1 MHTITRLVRSATV
14 GFSVVLL
21 TAASVH
27 AQRPAPVVRLP
38 AHVNPIQLDTL
49 VIAWERSDASR
60 GEVFAAVRSAFE
72 SLRIK
77 PDYVDSLAGHIGVLK
92 LRAST
97 KLGGERLSTF
107 FNCGRGMAGDNA
119 DQWRL
124 AIAFVTFLRPSG
136 VSSTEF
142 GSGLAAQAQ
151 DMSGVS
157 KDQVPCGSTGEL
169 ETRIVKLAKQKLI
182 QKRSY

>member
-1 MHTITRLVRSATV
+1 MHTIARRSSWATV
-14 GFSVVLL
+14 ALGAVML
-21 TAASVH
+21 TASSLD

-38 AHVNPIQLDTL
+38 AHINPIQLDTL
-49 VIAWERSDASR
+49 VIAWERTAAPR
-60 GEVFAAVRSAFE
+60 GEVFAAVRSAYE

-77 PDYVDSLAGHIGVLK
+77 PDYVDSLAGHFGVLK

-97 KLGGERLSTF
+97 KLGGERLSTY

-124 AIAFVTFLRPSG
+124 SIALVTFLRPSG
-136 VSSTEF
+136 VSNTEF
-142 GSGLAAQAQ
+142 GTGLAAQAQ

-157 KDQVPCGSTGEL
+157 KDQVTCGSTGQL
-169 ETRIVKLAKQKLI
+169 ETRLIKLANQKLPP
-182 QKRSY
+182 KPPN

>member
-1 MHTITRLVRSATV
+1 MHTITRLITWATV
-14 GFSVVLL
+14 AFSVTLFTPSSL
-21 TAASVH
+21 R

-38 AHVNPIQLDTL
+38 AHVNPVQLDTL
-49 VIAWERSDASR
+49 VLAWERTDAPR

-72 SLRIK
+72 TLRIR
-77 PDYVDSLAGHIGVLK
+77 PDYVDSLAGHFGVLK

-97 KLGGERLSTF
+97 KLGGERLSLF

-124 AIAFVTFLRPSG
+124 SIALVTFLRPSG
-136 VSSTEF
+136 VSNTEF

-157 KDQVPCGSTGEL
+157 KDQVTCGSTGEL
-169 ETRIVKLAKQKLI
+169 ETRILKLTKEKLASKPL
-182 QKRSY
+182 Y